1 MNHSGGNNT
10 AGGVFMLK
18 MMDKINKDNNYDRDS
33 YDINKA
39 AKDIADKTLKKGT
52 QEKK

>member
-1 MNHSGGNNT
+1 MYWSISND
-10 AGGVFMLK
+10 AR
-18 MMDKINKDNNYDRDS
+18 KIRNGMIDFNRDS

-52 QEKK
+52 QNSKKQ